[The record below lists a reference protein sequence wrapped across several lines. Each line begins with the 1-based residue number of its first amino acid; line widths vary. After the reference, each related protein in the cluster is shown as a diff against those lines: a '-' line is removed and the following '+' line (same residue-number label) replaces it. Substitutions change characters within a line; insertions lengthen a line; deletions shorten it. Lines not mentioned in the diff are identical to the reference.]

1 MINEIVKKHR
11 KQQKLSQEAFG
22 QSLCERLLGVELTR
36 QAISNWE
43 RGAQT
48 PDYMFLVAM
57 VMTYRDWRFDFALA
71 CLQVLRPKV
80 WANPE

>member
-1 MINEIVKKHR
+1 MINKIVQNYR
-11 KQQKLSQEAFG
+11 KETKLTQEEFAV
-22 QSLCERLLGVELTR
+22 SLCVKLPGVSLTK

-57 VMTYRDWRFDFALA
+57 VMAYRDWRFDFALA